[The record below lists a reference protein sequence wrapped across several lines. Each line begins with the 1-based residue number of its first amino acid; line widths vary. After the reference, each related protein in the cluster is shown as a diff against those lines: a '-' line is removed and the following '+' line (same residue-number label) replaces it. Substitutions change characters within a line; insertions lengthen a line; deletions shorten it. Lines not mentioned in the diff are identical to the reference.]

1 MHKIKCTLLLFDVSQ
16 RLLNSIIH
24 PSFGNFVVLGIHHN
38 LVVRRPM
45 YVIMVLA
52 PPLVAISIRKRV
64 LDYLNPIW
72 PFGCYLLNS
81 AYFTSGI
88 GILLPESSIA
98 LFISGDRSI
107 FFEWRLSPSLI
118 LLQKHPLPTIL
129 LEYPVRCFLILLI

>member
-52 PPLVAISIRKRV
+52 THLSPSAFASVFLIP
-64 LDYLNPIW
+64 NPIW
-72 PFGCYLLNS
+72 PFGYYLHNS

-98 LFISGDRSI
+98 LFISGDSSI
-107 FFEWRLSPSLI
+107 FFEWRLSPYLI
-118 LLQKHPLPTIL
+118 QL
-129 LEYPVRCFLILLI
+129 